1 MYLGGARSQIIF
13 LRRERERGDVSSK
26 KKQQGK
32 GFSVIVATAGHR
44 HWQNSAKRLEKGAS
58 RITKSR
64 LCLSVK
70 NLIWSIS

>member
-44 HWQNSAKRLEKGAS
+44 HWQNSAKNIGL
-58 RITKSR
+58 
-64 LCLSVK
+64 V
-70 NLIWSIS
+70 